1 MLSYDFFYNLIIG
14 TNILFELIVGL
25 MYLFNTERQILFV
38 KGKRSDSKLSNKY
51 AKSFGI
57 TLICLSFISI
67 PYMFLSGIIFKSLL
81 IIIWILYHSL
91 VIWNNTIHY
100 NKKGIII
107 HSLFLFFLVS
117 LMCVGVAGFEKQFVF

>member
-1 MLSYDFFYNLIIG
+1 MLSYNYFYNIIIG
-14 TNILFELIVGL
+14 SNILFELIIGL

-38 KGKRSDSKLSNKY
+38 RGERSDSKVSNKY

-57 TLICLSFISI
+57 TLICLSLISI
-67 PYMFLSGIIFKSLL
+67 PYMFLAEFIFKSLL

-91 VIWNNTIHY
+91 VIWNNVIFY

-107 HSLFLFFLVS
+107 HSFFLILLVS
-117 LMCVGVAGFEKQFVF
+117 LLCAGVAGFEKLSL